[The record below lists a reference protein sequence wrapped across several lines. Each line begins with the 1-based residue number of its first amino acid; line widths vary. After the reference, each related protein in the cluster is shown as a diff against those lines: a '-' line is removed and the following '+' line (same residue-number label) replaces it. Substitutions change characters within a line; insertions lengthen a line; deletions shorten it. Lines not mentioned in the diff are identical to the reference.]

1 MTEAH
6 ADRQLRA
13 REPGAGIPSPVLE
26 AAARA
31 RRSRQ
36 PADLRLL
43 QRVLDGLRR
52 LPGCCP
58 GGGVL
63 TCRSGSVPAVL
74 ALAPGGTVN
83 RRSSAD
89 LAGSWPAG
97 RIGAGQVL
105 SDG

>member
-6 ADRQLRA
+6 TDRHLRA
-13 REPGAGIPSPVLE
+13 REPSVGIPSPVLE

-31 RRSRQ
+31 GRRRQ

-43 QRVLDGLRR
+43 ERVLDGLRR
-52 LPGCCP
+52 LPGCSRA
-58 GGGVL
+58 GGVL
-63 TCRSGSVPAVL
+63 TCRSGSVSAGP
-74 ALAPGGTVN
+74 ALACGGTLN
-83 RRSSAD
+83 RRSSAG
-89 LAGSWPAG
+89 LVGSWPAG